1 MHFSFYWVDLVLS
14 SYEILGTFWYLIHM
28 TAGKDSRCWIIFVDF
43 RTLGGLINLVNGLN
57 CLNRSLINLILL
69 HYLIFTSAMTIF
81 IFKDGRCRHISIAV
95 NCLIYFRL
103 TKSTL
108 ISFRLIHHSNFTLGT
123 TTVLT
128 TLTTSRY
135 RLFASTLMS
144 NIRKARPFSHMLIL
158 DNIIFG
164 VWEQHRRL
172 N

>member
-1 MHFSFYWVDLVLS
+1 MHFSFCLVDLVLS
-14 SYEILGTFWYLIHM
+14 SFGISGTFLYLVHM
-28 TAGKDSRCWIIFVDF
+28 MVGISLRCWIIFVGS
-43 RTLGGLINLVNGLN
+43 RILVGLISLVNGLN

-81 IFKDGRCRHISIAV
+81 IFKDGGCRHISITV
-95 NCLIYFRL
+95 DCLIYFRL

-108 ISFRLIHHSNFTLGT
+108 ISFRLIPHSNLTLNT
-123 TTVLT
+123 AT

-135 RLFASTLMS
+135 RLFAPNLMS
-144 NIRKARPFSHMLIL
+144 SIRETRPFSHMLIL